1 MSNVIILYKENKI
14 DKLQHKTFDE
24 ILEEFKE
31 SRYYD
36 EFYCEGMDLNYC
48 LSLFLAS
55 NDGLNSTYDQEIYTE
70 LFKYVLE
77 ELKKE
82 KVKNLDEVMKE
93 MNELLELEKIQ

>member
-1 MSNVIILYKENKI
+1 MTNVIILYKENKI